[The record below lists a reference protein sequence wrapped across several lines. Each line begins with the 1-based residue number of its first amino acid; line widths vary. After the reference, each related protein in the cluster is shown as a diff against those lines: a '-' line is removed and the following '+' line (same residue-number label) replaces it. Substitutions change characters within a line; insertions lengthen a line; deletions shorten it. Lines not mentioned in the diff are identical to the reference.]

1 MTDDE
6 AADLAGA
13 IMAKAVSAAREAGL
27 SEEMIGCGHVGA
39 ALDVAK
45 RSGRPEHWAEIF
57 RRYAALLDMKE
68 GAA

>member
-1 MTDDE
+1 MTDE
-6 AADLAGA
+6 AANQIGA
-13 IMAKAVSAAREAGL
+13 IMAHAVTAARDAGL
-27 SEEMIGCGHVGA
+27 SEEMIGCGHIGA

-57 RRYAALLDMKE
+57 RRYAALLDTEE